1 MRCFNQLRPAM
12 FAVSAILLIPGCM
25 TAPGYMS
32 PVGTLPG
39 NGYPVGWGPTT
50 GSVPF
55 VPVNGPG
62 GGYPVT
68 GYIPPGT
75 VPSSP
80 FVPISNPTT
89 PTKPVTPANPDN
101 PSIVVGSPPKPTTPS
116 DPSPPS
122 ATPTDPAS
130 FWTPWPLPPRN
141 RSAAVSRDRL
151 AGLPRSAHE
160 NRSALGRPCDQ
171 PFEADREQSICS
183 MNPPGCRNTFQI
195 LQSVWAAR
203 HRRRQRI

>member
-75 VPSSP
+75 VP
-80 FVPISNPTT
+80 FVA
-89 PTKPVTPANPDN
+89 VCANFESHN
-101 PSIVVGSPPKPTTPS
+101 ANET
-116 DPSPPS
+116 
-122 ATPTDPAS
+122 
-130 FWTPWPLPPRN
+130 
-141 RSAAVSRDRL
+141 
-151 AGLPRSAHE
+151 
-160 NRSALGRPCDQ
+160 CDT
-171 PFEADREQSICS
+171 RES
-183 MNPPGCRNTFQI
+183 
-195 LQSVWAAR
+195 
-203 HRRRQRI
+203 

>member
-130 FWTPWPLPPRN
+130 FWTPWPC
-141 RSAAVSRDRL
+141 RL
-151 AGLPRSAHE
+151 ATDQQQSHAIDWPDCREVLRKTAVP
-160 NRSALGRPCDQ
+160 LVVQCDQ